1 MRLWIARYAVPM
13 ASGPPQ
19 VMQEDFYLPTANDVR
34 RFLRTRGFHP
44 IDIKER
50 RPPLFE
56 WFEIRSQRWALQLL
70 RALRFQTATASAGT
84 ALLNIIENETDSRR
98 RVAFLPTRTVLKAGG
113 SFADALAQLRLL
125 DAPTLAI
132 IIAGEKAGDLKGV
145 IPHAIQHI
153 EEKGKQMRVIV
164 TALGWV
170 AFDIISVIG
179 TVISAQWQFIP
190 YLKEKGIE
198 SSDAEAVEKFQ
209 TAIAR
214 AEFVNMTIM
223 VICLAL
229 TAVFVL
235 GTYSYLRNRDKP
247 DHWLNKMMASLPL
260 FSGYLQNSSLAD
272 TGQLMARL
280 LRGHVPLDEA
290 LIIMQSSTLDPTVLD
305 YWRRARQRLMSG
317 SPPMRALAREP
328 LTKAEQDQVSTVQ
341 ESMQIAEVFE
351 SIAEE
356 RKLMAKDSQRK
367 IFLLGIFLLMTI
379 FGAVT
384 LTMIYL
390 VMIQN
395 QGFMDSLSQLR
406 QGV

>member
-13 ASGPPQ
+13 PSGPPQ
-19 VMQEDFYLPTANDVR
+19 VMQEDFYLPSTNDVR
-34 RFLRTRGFHP
+34 RFLRLRGFHP
-44 IDIKER
+44 IEIRER
-50 RPPLFE
+50 RPPMFE
-56 WFEIRSQRWALQLL
+56 WFEVRSQKWALQLL

-84 ALLNIIENETDSRR
+84 ALLNIIENEHDSRR

-132 IIAGEKAGDLKGV
+132 IIAGEKASDLKGV

-164 TALGWV
+164 TALSWV
-170 AFDIISVIG
+170 VFDIISVIS
-179 TVISAQWQFIP
+179 TVLSAQFQFIP

-198 SSDAEAVEKFQ
+198 SGDAEAVAKFQ

-214 AEFVNMTIM
+214 AEAINIAII
-223 VICLAL
+223 VITTVL
-229 TAVFVL
+229 TVMFAA
-235 GTYSYLRNRDKP
+235 GIYSYLRNRDKP
-247 DHWLNKMMASLPL
+247 DHWLNRMMAKTPL
-260 FSGYLQNSSLAD
+260 FSSYLQNSSLAD

-280 LRGHVPLDEA
+280 LRGHVPLDDA
-290 LIIMQSSTLDPTVLD
+290 LTILQKSTLDPTVLD
-305 YWRRARQRLMSG
+305 YWRASQRRLMSG
-317 SPPMRALAREP
+317 SPPMRALSKPP
-328 LTKAEQDQVSTVQ
+328 LTKAEQDQMATVQ
-341 ESMQIAEVFE
+341 ESLQIAEVFE

-367 IFLLGIFLLMTI
+367 IFLLGLFLLMTI

-406 QGV
+406 KGV